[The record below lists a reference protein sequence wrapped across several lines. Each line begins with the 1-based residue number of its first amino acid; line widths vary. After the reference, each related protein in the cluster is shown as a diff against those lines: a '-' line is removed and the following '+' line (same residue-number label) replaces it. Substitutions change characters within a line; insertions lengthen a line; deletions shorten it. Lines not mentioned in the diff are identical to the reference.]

1 MAEAAGAASQ
11 GPELAPN
18 TEAVGP
24 SAVTA
29 DQFTMWE
36 GLDCL
41 GLPELNS
48 AEL

>member
-1 MAEAAGAASQ
+1 MAEAAGAASP
-11 GPELAPN
+11 GPELGLH

-24 SAVTA
+24 LAVTA
-29 DQFTMWE
+29 DQVTMWE

-41 GLPELNS
+41 GLPDLNS